1 MQKKNFTVAV
11 LDYDA
16 DDGDEDE
23 YYNDDSANEK
33 GERWHF
39 GTLEIHLKTPTMK
52 FEICR
57 LLCSITRFTSKVVR
71 NEEGNFFS
79 SFSNSNKL

>member
-1 MQKKNFTVAV
+1 V

-33 GERWHF
+33 GERWLF
-39 GTLEIHLKTPTMK
+39 SGTLEIHLKNSHK
-52 FEICR
+52 ISV
-57 LLCSITRFTSKVVR
+57 CSK
-71 NEEGNFFS
+71 NE
-79 SFSNSNKL
+79 

>member
-33 GERWHF
+33 GERWF
-39 GTLEIHLKTPTMK
+39 L
-52 FEICR
+52 
-57 LLCSITRFTSKVVR
+57 
-71 NEEGNFFS
+71 
-79 SFSNSNKL
+79 